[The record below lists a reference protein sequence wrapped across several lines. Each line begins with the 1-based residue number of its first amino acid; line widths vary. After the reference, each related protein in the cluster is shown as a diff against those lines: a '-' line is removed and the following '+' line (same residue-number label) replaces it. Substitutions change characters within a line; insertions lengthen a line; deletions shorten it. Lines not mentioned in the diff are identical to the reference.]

1 MKLRLNLNIFSRL
14 WLAFCISLPL
24 IGSPMLNLFSPSA
37 SSGQAAAQEARLV
50 VQGSGLPVPRFV
62 TLKSDE
68 VNMRKGPG
76 REYPVAWV
84 YQRRGMPLKVI
95 AEYDVWRKV
104 EDPDG
109 TIGWIHSPLLSL
121 KRNAMLTER
130 VTKIYRKADE
140 GAEVVAVAERG
151 VVMELQ
157 LCENGWCRIANDQ
170 LRGWVKRD
178 QIWGIL
184 ETETLD

>member
-1 MKLRLNLNIFSRL
+1 
-14 WLAFCISLPL
+14 
-24 IGSPMLNLFSPSA
+24 
-37 SSGQAAAQEARLV
+37 
-50 VQGSGLPVPRFV
+50 
-62 TLKSDE
+62 
-68 VNMRKGPG
+68 MRKGPG

-140 GAEVVAVAERG
+140 SAEVAAVAERG

-157 LCENGWCRIANDQ
+157 LCEADWCRIANDQ

-178 QIWGIL
+178 QIWGL
-184 ETETLD
+184 LKDEKLD

>member
-1 MKLRLNLNIFSRL
+1 MTLRLNFQLFSQL
-14 WLAFCISLPL
+14 WLALGFSLAL
-24 IGSPMLNLFSPSA
+24 IGLPFLQPSFTDMP
-37 SSGQAAAQEARLV
+37 SGQAFAQEARLV

-140 GAEVVAVAERG
+140 SAEVAAVAERG

-157 LCENGWCRIANDQ
+157 LCEADWCRIANDQ
-170 LRGWVKRD
+170 LRGWVRRD
-178 QIWGIL
+178 QIWGL
-184 ETETLD
+184 LKDEKLD